1 MKSHI
6 AVATDLAAALAIA
19 VHADEQVDERSLPG
33 AHFDSWNAGTGATD
47 NAAGSVVMMEA
58 LRILKA
64 ISARPR
70 RTVRLALWDAGEGGH
85 LGSST
90 YVLNHF
96 ADPRTM
102 SLKPEHAKLA
112 AYYNFTMGRGK
123 SEAYSCK
130 GMKP

>member
-47 NAAGSVVMMEA
+47 NAAGVVMMEA